1 MHLRMHLR
9 SFRSFLTKQ
18 TYVQRNLPFKSLKI
32 ISIISL
38 TFLLLISIPGKS
50 DIYALSKGGGSGG
63 HSLGAAGGGIGG
75 SSGGPISGNQPNS
88 IGGGPISGN
97 QPNSIGGGPRSGLNP
112 NTNCMGTG
120 TGILVPSATNCA
132 NPNVIHPANAPNTAV
147 VQPSNCNAPTSVHH
161 TNAPSTVV
169 VHPINCPPP
178 SSGSSNSLT
187 VNNVQSSSS
196 SGSTTST
203 QSATSPVANA
213 GPNQKVHSS
222 DQVTLDGSKSYDPNG
237 HSLTFS
243 WLQLA
248 GGPVVTLSND
258 NKAKPTFTAPLVKD
272 TTNLTFQLIV
282 NNGNAE
288 SSPSVV
294 SITVTP

>member
-1 MHLRMHLR
+1 MMYLR
-9 SFRSFLTKQ
+9 SFRSLLIELTIAQ
-18 TYVQRNLPFKSLKI
+18 GNLPFKSLRI

-38 TFLLLISIPGKS
+38 TFLLLISVPGKL
-50 DIYALSKGGGSGG
+50 DILALSNGGGG
-63 HSLGAAGGGIGG
+63 HSLGAAGGGFGG
-75 SSGGPISGNQPNS
+75 GSGGPISGS
-88 IGGGPISGN
+88 

-132 NPNVIHPANAPNTAV
+132 NPNSIPPTNAANSDV
-147 VQPSNCNAPTSVHH
+147 VQPSNCNAPASVHH
-161 TNAPSTVV
+161 TNALSPAVAHSA
-169 VHPINCPPP
+169 NCPPP
-178 SSGSSNSLT
+178 SSGTSNSLT

-196 SGSTTST
+196 SGSTTPT
-203 QSATSPVANA
+203 QSTTIPVANA
-213 GPNQKVHSS
+213 GSNQKVHSS
-222 DQVTLDGSKSYDPNG
+222 DHVTLDGSKSYAPNG

-258 NKAKPTFTAPLVKD
+258 NMAKATFTAPLVKD

-282 NNGNAE
+282 NNGNDK
-288 SSPSVV
+288 SSPSFV